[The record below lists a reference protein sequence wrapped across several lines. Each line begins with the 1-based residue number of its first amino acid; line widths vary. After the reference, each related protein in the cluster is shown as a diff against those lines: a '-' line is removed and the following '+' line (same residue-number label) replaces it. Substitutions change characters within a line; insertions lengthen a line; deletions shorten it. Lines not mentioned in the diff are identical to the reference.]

1 MSNLFGNQSKSFLA
15 ELVKINKFNLLAFAY
30 EKLTVNGTVVALT
43 VPTEATYALVTVE
56 SSLTTPAIR
65 YLELGLVTPPTT
77 TDGMS
82 RSNLDTF
89 DITGTPN
96 LVNFRATQ
104 VAAGTH
110 ILHVQYYK

>member
-15 ELVKINKFNLLAFAY
+15 ELVKINKSNLLAFAY

-43 VPTEATYALVTVE
+43 VPTGATYALITVE
-56 SSLTTPAIR
+56 SSLITPAIR
-65 YLELGLVTPPTT
+65 YLELGVISPPSA
-77 TDGMS
+77 TDGLV
-82 RSNLDTF
+82 RSNLDVF
-89 DITGTPN
+89 DVTGTPN

-110 ILHVQYYK
+110 TLHIQYYK